1 MKQLIITILLMS
13 IFIFSCKEK
22 KPETVI
28 KKDSTENM
36 TIKKDSS
43 FIIKKEMKTKTGK
56 VFTVFEN
63 KPSYS
68 ISNYSVSG
76 SGFENSKD
84 TLQFQN
90 KNPMVNALMA
100 DLDKNGYEEMYILT
114 KSTGSGSFMD
124 LLGVASDSDKTFSEI
139 NIPDISE
146 KDIEKNEKFSG
157 YMGHDSVYIS
167 DNKLIREF
175 PVYKNSSTN
184 IPAER
189 RKIIYMLKPEGR
201 LYKLVITGA
210 ENIK

>member
-1 MKQLIITILLMS
+1 
-13 IFIFSCKEK
+13 
-22 KPETVI
+22 ETVI

-68 ISNYSVSG
+68 MSNYSVSG
-76 SGFENSKD
+76 YGFENSKD

-90 KNPMVNALMA
+90 KNPMVNTLMT

-114 KSTGSGSFMD
+114 KSTGSSSFMD
-124 LLGVASDSDKTFSEI
+124 LVGVASDSDKTFSEI

-146 KDIEKNEKFSG
+146 KDIEKNDKFGG

-184 IPAER
+184 IPSER